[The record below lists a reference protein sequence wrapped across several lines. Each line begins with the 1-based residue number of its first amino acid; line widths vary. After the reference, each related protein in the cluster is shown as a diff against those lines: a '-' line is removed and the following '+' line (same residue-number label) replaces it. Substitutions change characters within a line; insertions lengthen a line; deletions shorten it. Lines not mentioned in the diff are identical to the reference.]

1 VDSVNKDR
9 RLDLFCGEFRV
20 GFDRADDVIIS
31 VTGQGTG
38 LDIDL
43 SRLIDLLVPLTAPL
57 GENVCE
63 S

>member
-1 VDSVNKDR
+1 MDPVNKDR
-9 RLDLFCGEFRV
+9 RLDLFCNEPRM
-20 GFDRADDVIIS
+20 GFDRLDDVIIS

-43 SRLIDLLVPLTAPL
+43 SRLTDLLAPLTAPL